1 MIYSSTETVLG
12 VLVLCFRVEPLHLP
26 KFLFRHMYL
35 QARVK
40 DTASMENKIF
50 TPYRVCPLGAHVDH
64 QHGPVTGFAINK
76 GVSLEF
82 DVTDSGE
89 VNLISKNYPG
99 NTFFHVSDTPEREL
113 TWGDFARGAAIA
125 LSRKYRLKRGIR
137 GTVEGTLPVGGLSSS
152 AAVIITYIHAFC
164 IANHIHITKPEMIST
179 AIWTEHNYIG
189 VKVGKLDQSCE
200 VYCKKNSLL
209 YLDTKDDSTEII
221 PIDTAMPPFEIMTI
235 FSGLERS
242 LAGSLYNARVDE
254 CKAAAYCLMAHSGM
268 EYGKFQDAVLRDV
281 PLGIFK
287 EYEDCLPENWRKR
300 ARHFYSEK
308 RRVRDGVTA
317 WRSGNLQKFGQLIFE
332 SGRSSIEN
340 YETGSR
346 ELIVLH
352 EIMESTSGIYGG
364 RFSGAGFNGS
374 SIALIDPQRKEDIA
388 GNVLERYLKVFPNL
402 KNKVSVHFCTTAD
415 GVSLS

>member
-1 MIYSSTETVLG
+1 MKN
-12 VLVLCFRVEPLHLP
+12 R
-26 KFLFRHMYL
+26 
-35 QARVK
+35 
-40 DTASMENKIF
+40 IF
-50 TPYRVCPLGAHVDH
+50 TPYRVCPLGAHIDH
-64 QHGPVTGFAINK
+64 QHGPVTGFAIDK

-82 DVTDSGE
+82 DVTDNGDVS
-89 VNLISKNYPG
+89 LTSKNYPG
-99 NTFFHVSDTPEREL
+99 HTHFNIADAPEREL

-125 LSRKYRLKRGIR
+125 LARKYELKYGIK
-137 GTVEGTLPVGGLSSS
+137 GVVEGTLPVGGLSSS
-152 AAVIITYIHAFC
+152 AAVLITYLNAFC
-164 IANHIHITKPEMIST
+164 IANQIHLTKPEIIST
-179 AIWTEHNYIG
+179 SIWAEHNYIG

-200 VYCKKNSLL
+200 VYCKKDSLL

-221 PIDTAMPPFEIMTI
+221 SINSAMPPFEIMTV

-268 EYGKFQDAVLRDV
+268 EYGKFQDAFLRDV
-281 PLGIFK
+281 PFGIFS
-287 EYEDCLPENWRKR
+287 EYNDRLPENWRKR
-300 ARHFYSEK
+300 ASHFYAEK
-308 RRVRDGVTA
+308 QRVKEGVKA
-317 WRSGNLQKFGQLIFE
+317 WRTGDLDKFGRLMFE

-346 ELIVLH
+346 ELIALH

-374 SIALIDPQRKEDIA
+374 SIALVNPAYKDDIA
-388 GNVLERYLKVFPNL
+388 GSITERYSKMFPNL
-402 KNKVSVHFCTTAD
+402 KDKISINFCQTAD

>member
-1 MIYSSTETVLG
+1 MNN
-12 VLVLCFRVEPLHLP
+12 RV
-26 KFLFRHMYL
+26 
-35 QARVK
+35 
-40 DTASMENKIF
+40 F
-50 TPYRVCPLGAHVDH
+50 TPYRVCPLGAHIDH

-82 DVTDSGE
+82 DITDNGE
-89 VNLISKNYPG
+89 VNLTSRNYPG
-99 NTFFHVSDTPEREL
+99 NTHFIISDTPEREL

-125 LSRKYRLKRGIR
+125 LGRKYKLKHGIN
-137 GTVEGTLPVGGLSSS
+137 GVVEGNLPVGGLSSS

-164 IANHIHITKPEMIST
+164 IANHIHITKPEIIST
-179 AIWTEHNYIG
+179 AIWAEHNYIG
-189 VKVGKLDQSCE
+189 VRVGKLDQSCE

-209 YLDTKDDSTEII
+209 YLDTRDDSTEII
-221 PIDTAMPPFEIMTI
+221 PVNDTMPSFEIMTV

-268 EYGKFQDAVLRDV
+268 EYGKFQDAFLRDV
-281 PLGIFK
+281 PYGIFR
-287 EYEDCLPENWRKR
+287 ENEDFLPENWRKR
-300 ARHFYSEK
+300 ALHFYTEK
-308 RRVRDGVTA
+308 QRVEDGVNA
-317 WRSGNLQKFGQLIFE
+317 WRTGNLNKFGELMFE

-352 EIMESTSGIYGG
+352 EIMESTTGVYGG

-374 SIALIDPQRKEDIA
+374 SIALIDPAHRDDIA
-388 GNVLERYLKVFPNL
+388 GSIIERYLQVFPHL
-402 KNKVSVHFCTTAD
+402 KDKVSVNFCATAD
-415 GVSLS
+415 GVALQ